1 MSKEI
6 ENQTTPEE
14 TFAAVERFKNRLQE
28 DFIGF
33 GELLSGLKRKGTFR
47 VKGYKTFKDFIETEY
62 NVSGSFANKLIEIYE
77 LFIEEMDIDEFTL
90 NQIGFDRLNM
100 IKPFVKE
107 SEISVA
113 EVWIEEAKEKSTP
126 ELRQAVK
133 DEKEKSKKPKTFK
146 EVFTDQF
153 MERMVTFFNCNTKS
167 VMFKM
172 AVYFQDMDLDTVK
185 QDIKDK
191 QKKLEQSGEFD
202 GMFASFND

>member
-33 GELLSGLKRKGTFR
+33 GELLSGLKRKGTYK
-47 VKGYKTFKDFIETEY
+47 VKGFKTFKEFIETEY
-62 NVSGSFANKLIEIYE
+62 NIAGSFANKLIEIYE
-77 LFIEEMDIDEFTL
+77 LFIQEMDIDEFTL

-100 IKPFVKE
+100 IKSFVKE

-113 EVWIEEAKEKSTP
+113 EVWIEEAKEKTTP
-126 ELRQAVK
+126 ELRQVIK
-133 DEKEKSKKPKTFK
+133 DEKEKTKKPKTFK

-202 GMFASFND
+202 GMFADFSN

>member
-1 MSKEI
+1 MSKKI

-107 SEISVA
+107 SEISIA

-172 AVYFQDMDLDTVK
+172 AVYFQDMDLDAVK